1 MAWSD
6 VRSEILRSIGAALER
21 DEAAD
26 EEKLDEIFGIVAAY
40 RAARLKEPIRNRV
53 GATVQG
59 GPFRG
64 MHFLDRVAEGA
75 HIPKLLGAYE
85 AELHPLIERLA
96 SAGYDAVVN
105 VGCAEGYYAV
115 GFALR
120 CPGAVV
126 HAFDIDARA
135 QALCR
140 ELARLNGV
148 ADRVAVA
155 GECTPATLEAAARG
169 RMLVLCD
176 IEGAEAALLDPN
188 AAPALRRADVLAEL
202 HTVSGRWTSEV
213 LYPRFAASHAVTEF
227 HLQARNA
234 ADYPA
239 LGELPPADQFFALL
253 ERVEP
258 TRWAFF
264 EAKRR

>member
-6 VRSEILRSIGAALER
+6 VRTEILRTIGATLQRGDAS
-21 DEAAD
+21 D
-26 EEKLDEIFGIVAAY
+26 EEKLAEIFGVVAAY
-40 RAARLKEPIRNRV
+40 RAARLKQPIATRT
-53 GATVQG
+53 GATVQA

-64 MHFLDRVAEGA
+64 MTFLDRVAEGA
-75 HIPKLLGAYE
+75 YIPKLLGSYE

-96 SAGYDAVVN
+96 SAGYDAVIN
-105 VGCAEGYYAV
+105 VGCAEGYYAI

-120 CPGAVV
+120 CPAAIV
-126 HAFDIDARA
+126 HAYDIDERA

-155 GECTPATLEAAARG
+155 GECTPATVEAFGRG
-169 RMLVLCD
+169 KILVLCD
-176 IEGAEAALLDPN
+176 IEGAETALLDPD

-202 HTVSGRWTSEV
+202 HKVSGQWTSEV
-213 LYPRFAASHAVTEF
+213 LYPRFAASHSLTEVDP
-227 HLQARNA
+227 QARNA
-234 ADYPA
+234 AGYPA
-239 LGELPPADQFFALL
+239 LAELSPADQFFALL
-253 ERVEP
+253 ERLEP

-264 EAKRR
+264 EATQR